1 MAAAGGSFDG
11 FGRHVYRLFAAL
23 QRVRAARA
31 QSPDDAAAGGSSMRD
46 SYETLLVERRDDN
59 LLVVTLNRPQVSN
72 AINTQMGRDL
82 LELFTALV
90 AEPEQARC
98 VVLTGAGTKA
108 FCGGGDLKERN
119 GMTDAQWLAQH
130 ALFERGFRMI
140 LDCPIPLVAAVNGHA
155 FAGGLEL
162 TLCCDFTYAS
172 RAARFALTE
181 VTIGIMPG
189 GTGTQ
194 TLPRIV
200 GERRAKEIILTGKPF
215 TAEQA
220 YEWGIVNKLCDPER
234 TLEEA
239 LEVARAICANA
250 PLSVRQAKQAIHH
263 GLQMDL
269 RTGTF
274 FEIEAYNRLVP
285 TKDRLEGVRAYN
297 EKRKPNFTGS

>member
-1 MAAAGGSFDG
+1 
-11 FGRHVYRLFAAL
+11 
-23 QRVRAARA
+23 
-31 QSPDDAAAGGSSMRD
+31 MRD
-46 SYETLLVERRDDN
+46 SYETLLVERLDDN

-82 LELFTALV
+82 LELFTGLV

-98 VVLTGAGTKA
+98 IVLTGAGTKA

-130 ALFERGFRMI
+130 ALFERAFRMI

-162 TLCCDFTYAS
+162 TLGCDFTYAS

-200 GERRAKEIILTGKPF
+200 GERRAKEIILTGRPF
-215 TAEQA
+215 SAQQA
-220 YEWGIVNKLCDPER
+220 LDWGILNRVCEPGTLMDQVLETARTICDN
-234 TLEEA
+234 A
-239 LEVARAICANA
+239 L
-250 PLSVRQAKQAIHH
+250 LSV
-263 GLQMDL
+263 
-269 RTGTF
+269 
-274 FEIEAYNRLVP
+274 
-285 TKDRLEGVRAYN
+285 
-297 EKRKPNFTGS
+297 